1 MVFIPMCF
9 VFGLSV
15 DVKNKVPSIIW
26 EVELFLPELT
36 SENLGDSHV
45 LRKLGG
51 RVLIGFTRMWLGPI
65 VLCVFD
71 TQFPQTQIHI
81 SQNRDLNA
89 LELPSK
95 MEAQI
100 IPGSQKAPRP
110 QPPTLWLSFYWSAG
124 SFISGTY
131 GSTFPPF
138 PWWSRSWFSQQSLYS
153 FSRYSS
159 ATRGIESACEVG
171 PLAAQA
177 SEGVCTVHFA
187 HTTGEKADI
196 QNITSPIKALRSL
209 DMKNS

>member
-71 TQFPQTQIHI
+71 TQFPPTQIHI

-100 IPGSQKAPRP
+100 VPRSQKAPHPATTNSLIKLLLER
-110 QPPTLWLSFYWSAG
+110 G
-124 SFISGTY
+124 VTY
-131 GSTFPPF
+131 LRDLRIDFSTF
-138 PWWSRSWFSQQSLYS
+138 SLM
-153 FSRYSS
+153 
-159 ATRGIESACEVG
+159 E
-171 PLAAQA
+171 
-177 SEGVCTVHFA
+177 
-187 HTTGEKADI
+187 
-196 QNITSPIKALRSL
+196 
-209 DMKNS
+209 